1 MARAQSTRSF
11 PLNLLQYQEQGYFF
25 PIQVLSDSEVVK
37 FRGHYQNFILRKNE
51 RLRALPPRDQH
62 VVLSMTH
69 FAFDWVY
76 QMVSHPKVLDAVE
89 AILGQDLLVWD
100 SRWFSKM
107 PGDKTYVAWHQDA
120 LYWGL
125 NPPHVTTAWI
135 ALSHSNAENGGMQ
148 VIPGS
153 HKQNLLGDKQT
164 YAPDNAL
171 ASGQEIAADVDEAE
185 AVTIVL
191 RPGEMSLH
199 HAGIIHGS
207 KANTSEVPR
216 IGIAVRYISP
226 NVVQAGTE
234 KVLALLVGGKDDFG
248 HFDLVEPP
256 KDDLDSAGMQGEA
269 LRRILKNV
277 LPKKSSG
284 SATSPAK

>member
-1 MARAQSTRSF
+1 LSPQA
-11 PLNLLQYQEQGYFF
+11 LLQYRERGYFF
-25 PIQVLSDSEVVK
+25 PVPVLDDPEVVE
-37 FRGHYQNFILRKNE
+37 FRGHYQGFISRNSE
-51 RLRALPPRDQH
+51 RLKALPPREQH

-76 QMVSHPKVLDAVE
+76 RMISHPKVLDAVE
-89 AILGQDLLVWD
+89 GVLGPDLLVWD

-125 NPPHVTTAWI
+125 NPPNVTTAWI
-135 ALSHSNAENGGMQ
+135 ALSDSSSENGGMQ
-148 VIPGS
+148 VIPLSQHGG
-153 HKQNLLGDKQT
+153 LLRDKQT

-171 ASGQEIAADVDEAE
+171 ASGQEIAVKVNEADAVDVA
-185 AVTIVL
+185 L

-207 KANTSEVPR
+207 KANASDKPR
-216 IGIAVRYISP
+216 IGIAVRYVTP
-226 NVVQAGTE
+226 GVVQGGTE
-234 KVLALLVGGKDDFG
+234 RQLALLVRGKDDFG
-248 HFDLVEPP
+248 HFELVEPP
-256 KDDLDSAGMQGEA
+256 RDDHDSAGMQGEA

-284 SATSPAK
+284 SATALAQ